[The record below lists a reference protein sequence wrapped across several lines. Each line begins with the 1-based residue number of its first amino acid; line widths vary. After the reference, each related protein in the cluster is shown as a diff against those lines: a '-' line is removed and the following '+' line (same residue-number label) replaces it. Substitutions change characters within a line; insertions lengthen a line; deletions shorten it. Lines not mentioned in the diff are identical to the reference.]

1 MALNCPIF
9 ILIVLLGGVT
19 SPAGRL
25 TSQRSLTQ
33 TSDSNGLLDSLN

>member
-19 SPAGRL
+19 SPPGRL
-25 TSQRSLTQ
+25 TSQGSHKPPTL
-33 TSDSNGLLDSLN
+33 SNGLLDGLN